1 MSTTSITYNDAY
13 NILTRLSYNDFQRI
27 KKEISSIELQFYKSK
42 KTSYSFICPYCG
54 SSHIKKNGHDKN
66 GFQKFLC
73 LENNCKKF
81 FSERTNTLLY
91 RSKKLSKC
99 LPTMIE
105 CILSKDTIRKTKT
118 KCGISLETALNW
130 RNKIVYL
137 SKNLFN
143 VQLKDVVE
151 FDETFTPFN
160 FKGTKKEKMPRPSK
174 KRGEPTISRREL
186 ICIGMAV
193 DTNDNLVTKILG
205 NGTHPIYNRL
215 NSNFGE
221 IIDKKSIFVCDKEQ
235 GLLRFCKESN
245 LIYEEVESERHTS
258 KNGYNINTINGI
270 HSEYKLFL
278 KPFRGV
284 STRHIES
291 YIYWFRLFKLL
302 KYHIEEDNYLP
313 YLYKALCSLK
323 LDTKIFLFQKFHK
336 RPYRVKVYSLYR
348 KHKKLSWKYNK
359 NVF

>member
-1 MSTTSITYNDAY
+1 MSTTFITYNDAY
-13 NILTRLSYNDFQRI
+13 NVLTKLSYNDFQKI
-27 KKEISSIELQFYKSK
+27 KKEISNIELQFYKRK
-42 KTSYSFICPYCG
+42 KTSFSFVCPYCG

-66 GFQKFLC
+66 GFQKFVC

-91 RSKKLSKC
+91 RSKKLSNS

-105 CILSKDTIRKTKT
+105 CILNRDTIRNTKI

-130 RNKIVYL
+130 RHKITYL
-137 SKNLFN
+137 SKDLFEA
-143 VQLKDVVE
+143 QLKDIVE

-160 FKGTKKEKMPRPSK
+160 FKGTKREKMPRPSK
-174 KRGEPTISRREL
+174 KRGGSTISRREL

-193 DTNDNLVTKILG
+193 DTNDNLVTRILG
-205 NGTHPIYNRL
+205 NGPHPIYNRL
-215 NSNFGE
+215 NNNFGK
-221 IIDKKSIFVCDKEQ
+221 IIDEKSIFVCDKEP
-235 GLLRFCKESN
+235 GFFRFCKENN
-245 LIYEEVESERHTS
+245 LIYEETDSERHIS

-291 YIYWFRLFKLL
+291 YIYWFRFLKLL
-302 KYHIEEDNYLP
+302 KYHIEEDNHLA
-313 YLYKALCSLK
+313 YLYNALCSLK
-323 LDTKIFLFQKFHK
+323 FNTKMFLFQKFHK
-336 RPYRVKVYSLYR
+336 RPYRVKVYSLYG
-348 KHKKLSWKYNK
+348 KHKKLSWEYIK